1 MVRYIFWN
9 KQSRAIKR
17 KNNYEPITRLYSFTI
32 YHMLLSYFL
41 DKTEKT
47 SGQIYNTAA
56 IYDVVE
62 KKTKNQHSSQNTLI
76 AEIER

>member
-1 MVRYIFWN
+1 
-9 KQSRAIKR
+9 
-17 KNNYEPITRLYSFTI
+17 
-32 YHMLLSYFL
+32 MLLYFS

-62 KKTKNQHSSQNTLI
+62 KKTKNQQSSQNTLI